1 MIRPRLLAKL
11 TLLALGVSLVP
22 LVIVG
27 YSSYRIGQG
36 AVRAAVDQGEL
47 QIARQVAQHVSSEL
61 DHLLDTLRVDSR
73 VLDLT
78 RAHDGEGGGGPTREG
93 VAKFLQLVYHQSN
106 AFTAVALFDDGARLV
121 GEPAYLDNPERY
133 ESLREHEPMHA
144 PDVDALVEMAPV
156 ADALAHGASVGPVFI
171 GGPNRTPHVVLAV
184 AFTQSLASARR
195 VLAAEVTF
203 RGLVAHV
210 EGMGTEDT
218 EVKLVDTHARLI
230 GMARANRNGGL
241 LAPQATPNGR
251 VLADATAQ
259 GPLAAALPS
268 TEQNGEYTSYAGPV
282 IGAFVP
288 ATPYPF
294 GILVEKTLAAALLPV
309 SRIRIAT
316 LLWIGVSAL
325 VGAFAAR
332 FLARR
337 LADRVADLARGSR
350 EIAAGN
356 LDVRL
361 AIQAHDELGD
371 LAAAFNG
378 MATSLDGARREIL
391 RQNDEIQGW
400 NQTLEKRVQEK
411 TEELR
416 QAQDLLLRSRSL
428 AALGGLGSGVAHE
441 INNPLA
447 GVLGLSQLLLAD
459 LPGIHPARVLV
470 KDIEQQALRIRGIV
484 SNLLRFAQRQAGED
498 FQTLSLPA
506 VVEDAVQLCGPRK
519 MADAGIEVK
528 RRFAPDV
535 PAIRGNPTQL
545 QETFMQLL
553 QNAVK
558 AMPNGGTLT
567 VEVTAPDSA
576 LARVTI
582 SDTGRGIKAAD
593 LPRIFDPFFTTKEDW
608 SGVGLGL
615 SLVHKTIEDHGGSI
629 RAESTVGKGTT
640 FSMTFPADG
649 GRAHLA

>member
-27 YSSYRIGQG
+27 YSSYRIGQQ
-36 AVRAAVDQGEL
+36 AVRAAVDQSEL
-47 QIARQVAQHVSSEL
+47 QIARQVAQHVSTEL
-61 DHLLDTLRVDSR
+61 DHLVDTLRVDSR

-78 RAHDGEGGGGPTREG
+78 RARDGNGDGAPTREG

-133 ESLREHEPMHA
+133 ESLRDHEPMHA

-156 ADALAHGASVGPVFI
+156 AAALAHGWSVGPVFI
-171 GGPNRTPHVVLAV
+171 GGPAQTPHVVLAV
-184 AFTQSLASARR
+184 AFTQTVAGARR
-195 VLAAEVTF
+195 ILAAEVTL
-203 RGLVAHV
+203 RGLVGHV
-210 EGMGTEDT
+210 EGLGTDDT
-218 EVKLVDTHARLI
+218 EVKLIDTHARLI
-230 GMARANRNGGL
+230 GMRRVGRNGGL
-241 LAPQATPNGR
+241 LAPQATPNGP
-251 VLADATAQ
+251 AIPEASP
-259 GPLAAALPS
+259 GPLTAALPT
-268 TEQNGEYTSYAGPV
+268 TELVGEYSSYAGAV

-294 GILVEKTLAAALLPV
+294 GILVETTLAAALLPV

-316 LLWIGVSAL
+316 LLWVAVSAL
-325 VGAFAAR
+325 LGAIAAR

-350 EIAAGN
+350 EIATGN
-356 LDVRL
+356 LGVKL

-371 LAAAFNG
+371 LAEAFNG
-378 MATSLDGARREIL
+378 MAASLDSARREIL

-400 NQTLEKRVQEK
+400 NQTLEKRVRDK

-447 GVLGLSQLLLAD
+447 GVLGLAQLLLAD

-484 SNLLRFAQRQAGED
+484 ANLLRFAQREAGED
-498 FQTLSLPA
+498 FQTLQLPA
-506 VVEDAVQLCGPRK
+506 VLEDAIQLCGPRK
-519 MADAGIEVK
+519 MADAGIEIV
-528 RRFAPDV
+528 RRFGADV
-535 PAIRGNPTQL
+535 PAVRGNSTQL

-553 QNAVK
+553 QNALK

-567 VEVTAPDSA
+567 VEITAPDSA
-576 LARVTI
+576 LVRVAI
-582 SDTGRGIKAAD
+582 SDTGHGIKPAD
-593 LPRIFDPFFTTKEDW
+593 LPRIFDPFFTTKDDW

-615 SLVHKTIEDHGGSI
+615 SLVHKTVEDHGGSI
-629 RAESTVGKGTT
+629 RADSAVGKGST
-640 FSMTFPADG
+640 FTMTFPADR

>member
-27 YSSYRIGQG
+27 YSSYRIGQQ
-36 AVRAAVDQGEL
+36 AVRAAVDQSEL

-61 DHLLDTLRVDSR
+61 DHLVDTLRVDSR

-78 RAHDGEGGGGPTREG
+78 RARDGNGDAAPTREG

-156 ADALAHGASVGPVFI
+156 AGALAHGWSVGPVFI
-171 GGPNRTPHVVLAV
+171 GGPVQTPHVVLAV
-184 AFTQSLASARR
+184 AFTQTVAGARR
-195 VLAAEVTF
+195 ILAAEVTL

-210 EGMGTEDT
+210 EGLGTDDT
-218 EVKLVDTHARLI
+218 EVKLLDTHARLI
-230 GMARANRNGGL
+230 GMARAARNGGL
-241 LAPQATPNGR
+241 LAPQATPNGPA
-251 VLADATAQ
+251 VPEAAQ
-259 GPLAAALPS
+259 GALTAALPT
-268 TEQNGEYTSYAGPV
+268 TELVGEYGTYAGPV

-309 SRIRIAT
+309 SRIRVAT
-316 LLWIGVSAL
+316 LLWIAVSAL
-325 VGAFAAR
+325 VGAIAAR

-337 LADRVADLARGSR
+337 LADRVAELARGSR
-350 EIAAGN
+350 EIATGN
-356 LDVRL
+356 LEVKL
-361 AIQAHDELGD
+361 AIHAHDELGD
-371 LAAAFNG
+371 LAEAFNG
-378 MATSLDGARREIL
+378 MAASLDGARREIL
-391 RQNDEIQGW
+391 RQTDEIQGW
-400 NQTLEKRVQEK
+400 NQTLEKRVRDK

-447 GVLGLSQLLLAD
+447 GVLGLAQLLLAD

-484 SNLLRFAQRQAGED
+484 SNLLRFAQREGGED
-498 FQTLSLPA
+498 FQTLQLAA
-506 VVEDAVQLCGPRK
+506 VLDDAIQLCGPRK
-519 MADAGIEVK
+519 MAEAGIDIV
-528 RRFAPDV
+528 RRFGPDV
-535 PAIRGNPTQL
+535 PSVRGNSTQL

-553 QNAVK
+553 QNALK

-567 VEVTAPDSA
+567 VEVTAPDRA
-576 LARVTI
+576 LVRVAIT
-582 SDTGRGIKAAD
+582 DTGRGIKPAD
-593 LPRIFDPFFTTKEDW
+593 LPRIFDPFFTTKDDW

-629 RAESTVGKGTT
+629 RAESAVGQGTT
-640 FSMTFPADG
+640 FTMTFPADG

>member
-27 YSSYRIGQG
+27 YSSYRIGQQ
-36 AVRAAVDQGEL
+36 AVRAAVDQSEL

-61 DHLLDTLRVDSR
+61 DHLVDTLRVDSR

-78 RAHDGEGGGGPTREG
+78 RARDGNGDAAPTREG

-156 ADALAHGASVGPVFI
+156 AGALAHGWSVGPVFI
-171 GGPNRTPHVVLAV
+171 GGPVQTPHVVLAV
-184 AFTQSLASARR
+184 AFTQTVAGARR
-195 VLAAEVTF
+195 ILAAEVTL

-210 EGMGTEDT
+210 EGLGTDDT
-218 EVKLVDTHARLI
+218 EVKLLDTHARLI
-230 GMARANRNGGL
+230 GMGRAARNGGL
-241 LAPQATPNGR
+241 LAPQATPNGPA
-251 VLADATAQ
+251 VPEAAQ
-259 GPLAAALPS
+259 GALTAALPT
-268 TEQNGEYTSYAGPV
+268 TELVGEYGTYAGPV

-309 SRIRIAT
+309 SRIRVAT
-316 LLWIGVSAL
+316 LLWIAVSAL
-325 VGAFAAR
+325 VGAIAAR

-337 LADRVADLARGSR
+337 LADRVAELARGSR
-350 EIAAGN
+350 EIATGN
-356 LDVRL
+356 LEVKL
-361 AIQAHDELGD
+361 AIHAHDELGD
-371 LAAAFNG
+371 LAEAFNG
-378 MATSLDGARREIL
+378 MAASLDGARREIL
-391 RQNDEIQGW
+391 RQTDEIQGW
-400 NQTLEKRVQEK
+400 NQTLEKRVREK

-447 GVLGLSQLLLAD
+447 GVLGLAQLLLAD

-470 KDIEQQALRIRGIV
+470 KDIEHQALRIRGIV
-484 SNLLRFAQRQAGED
+484 SNLLRFAQREGGED
-498 FQTLSLPA
+498 FQTLQLAA
-506 VVEDAVQLCGPRK
+506 VLDDAIQLCGPRK
-519 MADAGIEVK
+519 MAEAGIDIV
-528 RRFAPDV
+528 RRFGPDV
-535 PAIRGNPTQL
+535 PAVRGNSTQL

-553 QNAVK
+553 QNALK

-567 VEVTAPDSA
+567 VEVTAPDRA
-576 LARVTI
+576 LVRVAIT
-582 SDTGRGIKAAD
+582 DTGRGIKPAD
-593 LPRIFDPFFTTKEDW
+593 LPRIFDPFFTTKDDW

-629 RAESTVGKGTT
+629 RAESAVGQGTT
-640 FSMTFPADG
+640 FTMTFPADG

>member
-27 YSSYRIGQG
+27 YSSYRIGQQ
-36 AVRAAVDQGEL
+36 AVRAAVDQSEL

-61 DHLLDTLRVDSR
+61 DHLVDTLRVDSR

-78 RAHDGEGGGGPTREG
+78 RARDGNGDAPPTREG

-106 AFTAVALFDDGARLV
+106 AFAAVALFDDGARLV

-133 ESLREHEPMHA
+133 PSLRDHEPMHA
-144 PDVDALVEMAPV
+144 ADVDALVEMAPV
-156 ADALAHGASVGPVFI
+156 ADALAHGSSVGPVFI
-171 GGPNRTPHVVLAV
+171 GGPAHSPHVVLAV
-184 AFTQSLASARR
+184 AFTQSAAGARR
-195 VLAAEVTF
+195 VLAAEVTL

-210 EGMGTEDT
+210 EGLGTDDT
-218 EVKLVDTHARLI
+218 EVKLIDTHGRLI
-230 GMARANRNGGL
+230 GLERAARNGGL
-241 LAPQATPNGR
+241 LAQQATPGR
-251 VLADATAQ
+251 PLVPDGAQ
-259 GPLAAALPS
+259 GALAVVLPA
-268 TEQNGEYTSYAGPV
+268 TESVGEYTSYAGPV

-316 LLWIGVSAL
+316 LLWVGVSAL

-356 LDVRL
+356 LDVKL
-361 AIQAHDELGD
+361 AVPSRDELGD
-371 LAAAFNG
+371 LAAAFNA
-378 MATSLDGARREIL
+378 MAASLEGARREIL
-391 RQNDEIQGW
+391 RQKDEIQGW
-400 NQTLEKRVQEK
+400 NQTLERRVQEK

-447 GVLGLSQLLLAD
+447 GVLGLAQLVLAD

-484 SNLLRFAQRQAGED
+484 SNLLRFAQLA
-498 FQTLSLPA
+498 A

-519 MADAGIEVK
+519 MADAGIELV

-535 PAIRGNPTQL
+535 PPIRGNATQL
-545 QETFMQLL
+545 QESFMQLL
-553 QNAVK
+553 QNAIK
-558 AMPNGGTLT
+558 AMPNGGILT
-567 VEVTAPDSA
+567 VEVSAPDSA
-576 LARVTI
+576 LCRVSIT
-582 SDTGRGIKAAD
+582 DTGRGIKAAD
-593 LPRIFDPFFTTKEDW
+593 LPRIFDPFFTTKDDW

-615 SLVHKTIEDHGGSI
+615 SLVHKTVEDHGGSI
-629 RAESTVGKGTT
+629 RADSAVGKGTT
-640 FSMTFPADG
+640 FSMTFPADRG
-649 GRAHLA
+649 GAHLA

>member
-1 MIRPRLLAKL
+1 MIRPRLLGKL

-22 LVIVG
+22 LVIAG
-27 YSSYRIGQG
+27 YSSYRIGQQ
-36 AVRAAVDQGEL
+36 AVRSAVDQSEL

-61 DHLLDTLRVDSR
+61 DHLVDTLRVDSR

-78 RAHDGEGGGGPTREG
+78 RARDANGDEAPSREG

-106 AFTAVALFDDGARLV
+106 AFTAVALFDDGAHLL

-133 ESLREHEPMHA
+133 PSLREHEPMHA
-144 PDVDALVEMAPV
+144 ADVDALVEMAPIG
-156 ADALAHGASVGPVFI
+156 DALAHGSSVGPVFI
-171 GGPNRTPHVVLAV
+171 GGPVQAPHVVLAV
-184 AFTQSLASARR
+184 AFTQTVAGARR
-195 VLAAEVTF
+195 ILAAEVTL

-210 EGMGTEDT
+210 EGLGTDDT
-218 EVKLVDTHARLI
+218 EVKLLDTHARLI
-230 GMARANRNGGL
+230 GMARAARNGGL
-241 LAPQATPNGR
+241 LAPQPTPNGQS
-251 VLADATAQ
+251 AASAQ
-259 GPLAAALPS
+259 GPLTAALPT
-268 TEQNGEYTSYAGPV
+268 TELVGEYVSYAGAV

-294 GILVEKTLAAALLPV
+294 GVLVEKTLAAALLPV

-316 LLWIGVSAL
+316 LLWVAVSAL
-325 VGAFAAR
+325 LGAVAAR

-356 LDVRL
+356 LDVKL
-361 AIQAHDELGD
+361 AIQARDELGD

-378 MATSLDGARREIL
+378 MAASLDAARREIL

-400 NQTLEKRVQEK
+400 NQTLEKRVQDK

-447 GVLGLSQLLLAD
+447 GVLGLAQLLLAD

-484 SNLLRFAQRQAGED
+484 SNLLRFAQREAGED
-498 FQTLSLPA
+498 FQTVQLPA
-506 VVEDAVQLCGPRK
+506 VVEDAIQLCGPRK
-519 MADAGIEVK
+519 MAEAGIELV
-528 RRFAPDV
+528 RRFGRDV
-535 PAIRGNPTQL
+535 PAIRGNTTLL

-553 QNAVK
+553 QNAMK
-558 AMPNGGTLT
+558 AMPTGGTLT
-567 VEVTAPDSA
+567 VEITAPDSA
-576 LARVTI
+576 LARVAIT
-582 SDTGRGIKAAD
+582 DTGRGIKPAD
-593 LPRIFDPFFTTKEDW
+593 LPRIFDPFFTTKDDW
-608 SGVGLGL
+608 GGVGLGL
-615 SLVHKTIEDHGGSI
+615 SLVHKTIEDHHGSI
-629 RAESTVGKGTT
+629 RAESAVGKGTT
-640 FSMTFPADG
+640 FTMTFPADG